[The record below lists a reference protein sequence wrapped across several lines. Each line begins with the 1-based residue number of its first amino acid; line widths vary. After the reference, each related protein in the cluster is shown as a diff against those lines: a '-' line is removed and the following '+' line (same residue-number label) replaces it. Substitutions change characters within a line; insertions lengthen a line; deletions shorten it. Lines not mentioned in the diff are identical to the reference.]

1 MDGEPTATEPAVTP
15 AAASVQPGWIRIVAL
30 IALIAA
36 FGFIVVRFVKKD
48 VVTIWTR
55 LASCQTVTD
64 IGANRVSA
72 TLDTTSCLV
81 PPSSQDTNT
90 GWQVVTFVLPAEVGS
105 DPRITKITSNQATR
119 DMAIEY
125 DSPPRSKGGDTGGNT
140 LVFVELPPGEVPPT
154 PFTIHDADG
163 VTTVI
168 AAAPTDSGE

>member
-1 MDGEPTATEPAVTP
+1 MDEEATATES
-15 AAASVQPGWIRIVAL
+15 AASPPSASAPLGWIRIVAL

-48 VVTIWTR
+48 VVTNWTR

-105 DPRITKITSNQATR
+105 EPRITKITSNQATG

-140 LVFVELPPGEVPPT
+140 LVFVELPPGEIPPT

-168 AAAPTDSGE
+168 AAVAADSGE